1 MWLLQG
7 LANKKNQVC
16 SHCQGKTEVGL
27 EKKLANLWSRK
38 KIRKTFPPFVVGKK
52 PNGKCQMNAKID
64 SMRLRVLMLGGL
76 LFFEFQIASAI
87 QFQISDAV
95 EFQKIINTN
104 AVFTTNATI
113 NSQIEG
119 AVWIPNGQLLVFSDM
134 GNNKLKKLDST
145 NNTLS
150 DYFLEPSGAKYNG
163 NILDWQERLISC
175 ESGSSGFKVVMTT
188 NVAVGTST
196 GTIVPLVTNCNGLKF
211 ISPNDVCVKSD
222 GSIWFTDTGSD
233 SGASPGGQYQPG
245 YYVYRFYETNGS
257 ATVVP
262 VITNV
267 IQRPN
272 GICLSPDEKK
282 LYVADDG
289 IGWNVLNIMV
299 YNVTSSNTLT
309 GGKVFCSVGGG
320 FADGF
325 RCDVDGRIWST
336 AGDGVDIFAPD
347 GHLIGKILMGAKRP
361 NNLCFGGPQYK
372 TLYTVGQPN
381 VCSFPVLVAGAVS
394 IRKLNVGATENDFKV
409 SWPAPSTGFK
419 LQASDSLGGQA
430 SWTDVTNSPQVT
442 NGLNQLG
449 LSATNAEK
457 YFRLRLN

>member
-1 MWLLQG
+1 
-7 LANKKNQVC
+7 
-16 SHCQGKTEVGL
+16 
-27 EKKLANLWSRK
+27 
-38 KIRKTFPPFVVGKK
+38 
-52 PNGKCQMNAKID
+52 
-64 SMRLRVLMLGGL
+64 MRLRVLMLGGL
-76 LFFEFQIASAI
+76 LVLEFQIASAI

-119 AVWIPNGQLLVFSDM
+119 SVWIPNGQFLVFSDM
-134 GNNKLKKLDST
+134 ANNKLKKLVPPA
-145 NNTLS
+145 TLS

-175 ESGSSGFKVVMTT
+175 ESGNGGFKVVMTT
-188 NVAVGTST
+188 NVVVGTST
-196 GTIVPLVTNCNGLKF
+196 GSVVSLVTNYNNLKF

-222 GSIWFTDTGSD
+222 GSVWFTDTGSD

-245 YYVYRFYETNGS
+245 YYAYRFCETNGN

-262 VITNV
+262 VITNG

-272 GICLSPDEKK
+272 GICFSPDETK

-289 IGWNVLNIMV
+289 INWNKGTIMV
-299 YNVTSSNTLT
+299 YNVTSSNTVT
-309 GGKVFCSVGGG
+309 GGRTNCTVSG

-325 RCDVDGRIWST
+325 RCDADGRIWST
-336 AGDGVDIFAPD
+336 AGDGVEIFAPD
-347 GHLIGKILMGAKRP
+347 GHLIGKILMGRQI
-361 NNLCFGGPQYK
+361 NNLCFGGPAYQ
-372 TLYTVGQPN
+372 TLFMVGQPN

-394 IRKLNVGATENDFKV
+394 IRKLAACNNGGRFLV
-409 SWPAPSTGFK
+409 SWPAPSTGFN
-419 LQASDSLGGQA
+419 LQTSDSLGAQA
-430 SWTDVTNSPQVT
+430 AWTNVTDLPQVT

-449 LSATNAEK
+449 LSTTNATK

>member
-1 MWLLQG
+1 MLVIINSL
-7 LANKKNQVC
+7 
-16 SHCQGKTEVGL
+16 
-27 EKKLANLWSRK
+27 
-38 KIRKTFPPFVVGKK
+38 
-52 PNGKCQMNAKID
+52 
-64 SMRLRVLMLGGL
+64 RLRWLMLGGL
-76 LFFEFQIASAI
+76 FVFAFQIAGAV

-95 EFQKIINTN
+95 EFRKIINTN

-119 AVWIPNGQLLVFSDM
+119 SVWIPNGQFLVFSDM
-134 GNNKLKKLDST
+134 GNNKLKRLDST

-188 NVAVGTST
+188 NVVVGTST
-196 GTIVPLVTNCNGLKF
+196 GAIVPLVTNYNNLKF
-211 ISPNDVCVKSD
+211 ISPNDVCIKSD

-262 VITNV
+262 VITNG

-272 GICLSPDEKK
+272 GICLSPDETK

-289 IGWNVLNIMV
+289 NGWNLLNIWV

-325 RCDVDGRIWST
+325 RCDADGRLWST
-336 AGDGVDIFAPD
+336 AGDGVEIFAPD
-347 GHLIGKILMGAKRP
+347 GHLIGKILMGSRP
-361 NNLCFGGPQYK
+361 SNLCFGGPEYQ
-372 TLYTVGQPN
+372 TLFTVGQPN
-381 VCSFPVLVAGAVS
+381 VCSFPVLVTGAVA
-394 IRKLNVGATENDFKV
+394 IRELAARTVGNIFYV

-419 LQASDSLGGQA
+419 LQTSDSLGAQA
-430 SWTDVTNSPQVT
+430 AWTYVADTPQVT

-449 LSATNAEK
+449 VSATNTAK
-457 YFRLRLN
+457 FFRLLLN

>member
-1 MWLLQG
+1 M
-7 LANKKNQVC
+7 
-16 SHCQGKTEVGL
+16 S
-27 EKKLANLWSRK
+27 
-38 KIRKTFPPFVVGKK
+38 
-52 PNGKCQMNAKID
+52 AKIG

-76 LFFEFQIASAI
+76 LVFEFQIAGAI
-87 QFQISDAV
+87 QFQISDMV
-95 EFQKIINTN
+95 EFRKIINTN

-119 AVWIPNGQLLVFSDM
+119 SVWIPNGQFLVFSDM
-134 GNNKLKKLDST
+134 GNNKLKRLDST

-188 NVAVGTST
+188 NVVVGTST
-196 GTIVPLVTNCNGLKF
+196 GAIVPLVTNYNNLKF
-211 ISPNDVCVKSD
+211 ISPNDVCIKSD

-262 VITNV
+262 VITNG

-272 GICLSPDEKK
+272 GICLSPDETK

-289 IGWNVLNIMV
+289 NGWNLLNIWV
-299 YNVTSSNTLT
+299 YNITSSNTLT

-336 AGDGVDIFAPD
+336 AGDGVEIFAPD
-347 GHLIGKILMGAKRP
+347 GHLIGKILMGSRP
-361 NNLCFGGPQYK
+361 NNLCFGGPEYQ
-372 TLYTVGQPN
+372 TLFTVGQPN

-394 IRKLNVGATENDFKV
+394 IRKLAACNNGGRFLV
-409 SWPAPSTGFK
+409 SWPAPSTGFN
-419 LQASDSLGGQA
+419 LQTSDSLGNQA
-430 SWTDVTNSPQVT
+430 AWTNVTDLPQVT

-449 LSATNAEK
+449 LSATNAANF
-457 YFRLRLN
+457 FRLLLN

>member
-1 MWLLQG
+1 
-7 LANKKNQVC
+7 
-16 SHCQGKTEVGL
+16 
-27 EKKLANLWSRK
+27 
-38 KIRKTFPPFVVGKK
+38 
-52 PNGKCQMNAKID
+52 
-64 SMRLRVLMLGGL
+64 MLGGL
-76 LFFEFQIASAI
+76 FVFAFQIAGAV

-95 EFQKIINTN
+95 EFRKIINTN

-119 AVWIPNGQLLVFSDM
+119 SVWIPNGQFLVFSDM
-134 GNNKLKKLDST
+134 GNNKLKRLDST

-188 NVAVGTST
+188 NVVVGTST
-196 GTIVPLVTNCNGLKF
+196 GAIVPLVTNYNNLKF
-211 ISPNDVCVKSD
+211 ISPNDVCIKSD

-262 VITNV
+262 VITNG

-272 GICLSPDEKK
+272 GICLSPDETK

-289 IGWNVLNIMV
+289 NGWNLLNIWV

-325 RCDVDGRIWST
+325 RCDADGRLWST
-336 AGDGVDIFAPD
+336 AGDGVEIFAPD
-347 GHLIGKILMGAKRP
+347 GHLIGKILMGSRP
-361 NNLCFGGPQYK
+361 SNLCFGGPEYQ
-372 TLYTVGQPN
+372 TLFTVGQPN
-381 VCSFPVLVAGAVS
+381 VCSFPVLVTGAVA
-394 IRKLNVGATENDFKV
+394 IRELAARTVGNIFYV

-419 LQASDSLGGQA
+419 LQTSDSLGAQA
-430 SWTDVTNSPQVT
+430 AWTYVADTPQVT

-449 LSATNAEK
+449 VSATNTAK
-457 YFRLRLN
+457 FFRLLLN